1 MTSSMMRGLV
11 NQFAPGIAQGAL
23 VELLRHQKVDVNM
36 VIQWVQDNSSLWNLM
51 GQEDRDHL
59 KALVSQVSDISWITP
74 DWAINAIRKDLPGV
88 ASLFLG
94 WTKAKNWLDRQIEE
108 IKRELA
114 S

>member
-1 MTSSMMRGLV
+1 MTSMMRGLV

-23 VELLRHQKVDVNM
+23 VELLHRQKVDYKM
-36 VIQWVQDNSSLWNLM
+36 VIQWVQDNSSLWKLI

-59 KALVSQVSDISWITP
+59 KALVSQVNDISWITS

-94 WTKAKNWLDRQIEE
+94 WQKAKNWLDRQIEE
-108 IKRELA
+108 LKRELA